1 MDFSRNV
8 CCNNLGFSLD
18 CNHVFWMRRTL
29 SNPVFLVCLLL
40 ASVNQVLEKVFGV
53 FVPLV
58 HSYLDDLLCL
68 PIVLTFGLAV
78 YRWYDKN
85 YKLSLW
91 HMIPVFIVYTIYFDV
106 YLPQLSSAYTADA
119 WDVLAYLCG
128 LTIFDY
134 FINRSDAVGLGQP
147 KTNKL

>member
-1 MDFSRNV
+1 MV
-8 CCNNLGFSLD
+8 ISLD
-18 CNHVFWMRRTL
+18 GHYFFRMKRTL
-29 SNPVFLVCLLL
+29 FNPVFLVCSFL
-40 ASVNQVLEKVFGV
+40 ATVNQILEKVFGV
-53 FVPLV
+53 YIPII
-58 HSYLDDLLCL
+58 HSYLDDLLCF
-68 PIVLTFGLAV
+68 PIVLTLGLAV
-78 YRWYDKN
+78 YRWHDPN

-91 HMIPVFIVYTIYFDV
+91 HMIPVFIVYTIYFEV

-119 WDVLAYLCG
+119 WDVLTYLCG